1 MYIHSWMV
9 CHRPK
14 SQTELQTE
22 SQAEPQTKPPRYGDR
37 SLGGQR
43 PTPVKNAA

>member
-14 SQTELQTE
+14 SQTE
-22 SQAEPQTKPPRYGDR
+22 SQAESQTKPLRYGDR

>member
-14 SQTELQTE
+14 SQ
-22 SQAEPQTKPPRYGDR
+22 AKPTRYGDR
-37 SLGGQR
+37 SPSGQR
-43 PTPVKNAA
+43 ATPVKNTA

>member
-14 SQTELQTE
+14 SQVTLPVKPTSHDNRLQD
-22 SQAEPQTKPPRYGDR
+22 A
-37 SLGGQR
+37 QR
-43 PTPVKNAA
+43 PTSVKNAA